1 MATKKTRTPVTTR
14 RGDGGYTSLW
24 GGDEVPKYDPRPEA
38 FGTIDEASA
47 VLGQARTQTRH
58 AEIRKQVLRLQN
70 DLFRLMS
77 ELAAGT
83 ARPGAQAGDYAI
95 GPDNVLDIESRI
107 TRVRDACELPEMFTI
122 SATPTSAV
130 LDVARTVIRRA
141 ERLVVR
147 MLHEDLIENADTVRF
162 LNRASDLAFVLAR
175 YEEKLDG
182 IPYQTISARDLE

>member
-1 MATKKTRTPVTTR
+1 MSTKKTRTPVTTR

-58 AEIRKQVLRLQN
+58 DEVRKEILRLQ
-70 DLFRLMS
+70 DHLFRLIA
-77 ELAAGT
+77 ELAAGN
-83 ARPGAQAGDYAI
+83 ARTGEYHI
-95 GPDNVLDIESRI
+95 GPENIVDIEARI
-107 TRVRDACELPEMFTI
+107 TRVRDACTLPEMFTI

-147 MLHEDLIENADTVRF
+147 MLHDGLIQNADSVRF

-182 IPYQTISARDLE
+182 APYQTISARDLE

>member
-24 GGDEVPKYDPRPEA
+24 GGEEVPKYDPRPEA

-47 VLGQARTQTRH
+47 ILGQARTQTLH
-58 AEIRKQVLRLQN
+58 PEIADQALRLQN

-77 ELAAGT
+77 ELAAGS
-83 ARPGAQAGDYAI
+83 ARTSEHAI
-95 GPDNVLDIESRI
+95 GPGNVADIEARI
-107 TRVRDACELPEMFTI
+107 TRVRDASELPEMFTI

-147 MLHEDLIENADTVRF
+147 MLHEGQIQNADSVRF
-162 LNRASDLAFVLAR
+162 LNRASDMAFVLAR
-175 YEEKLDG
+175 YEEKLSG
-182 IPYQTISARDLE
+182 VPYQTISARDLE

>member
-1 MATKKTRTPVTTR
+1 MAPKKTRTPVTTR

-24 GGDEVPKYDPRPEA
+24 GGDKVPKYDPRPEA

-47 VLGQARTQTRH
+47 ILGQARTQTRH
-58 AEIRKQVLRLQN
+58 AEVRNQTLWLQN

-77 ELAAGT
+77 ELASGSTRAS
-83 ARPGAQAGDYAI
+83 DYSI
-95 GPDNVLDIESRI
+95 GPVNVADIEARLI
-107 TRVRDACELPEMFTI
+107 HVRDASELPEMFTI

-147 MLHEDLIENADTVRF
+147 MLHDGLIQNADAVRF

-182 IPYQTISARDLE
+182 VPYQTISARDLE

>member
-1 MATKKTRTPVTTR
+1 LMATKKTRTPVTTR

-24 GGDEVPKYDPRPEA
+24 GGEEVPKYDPRPEA

-47 VLGQARTQTRH
+47 ILGQARTQTRH
-58 AEIRKQVLRLQN
+58 EEVRNQTLWLQN

-77 ELAAGT
+77 ELASGSTRAS
-83 ARPGAQAGDYAI
+83 DYSI
-95 GPDNVLDIESRI
+95 GPDNIADIEARLI
-107 TRVRDACELPEMFTI
+107 HVRDASELPEMFTI

-141 ERLVVR
+141 ERSVVR
-147 MLHEDLIENADTVRF
+147 MLHEGLIQNADAVRF

-182 IPYQTISARDLE
+182 VPYQTISARDLE